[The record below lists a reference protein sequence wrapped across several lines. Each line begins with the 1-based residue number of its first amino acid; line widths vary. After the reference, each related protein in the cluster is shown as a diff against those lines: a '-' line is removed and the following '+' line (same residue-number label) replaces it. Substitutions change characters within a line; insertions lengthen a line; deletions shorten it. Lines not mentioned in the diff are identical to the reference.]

1 MVALNK
7 GTANVAANVLATA
20 RAMNASGINRG
31 SAGNVS
37 ARCGQGFVITPTGMS
52 YDACIAADMVAVG
65 ADGTP
70 AKGARRQPSSEWRFH
85 RDIYA
90 ARPEA
95 GAVVHTHSPFA
106 TALACQQQGVPAFHY
121 MVARFGGADVRCAAY
136 ATFGTQDLSEAI
148 LRALQARCACLMA
161 HHGMLAFG
169 RDLDH
174 ALALAV
180 ELETLCEQYWRVLQL
195 GAPKL
200 LAGAEMR
207 RVIAKFASYGQQNA
221 DAGERGGRRGTTRRL
236 ARSSN
241 QAANEFAD
249 FAPGKRLP

>member
-1 MVALNK
+1 MSDTSAGL
-7 GTANVAANVLATA
+7 AAEFATRVLATA
-20 RAMNASGINRG
+20 RTMNACGINRG

-37 ARCGQGFVITPTGMS
+37 VRCEGGFIITPTGMA
-52 YDACIAADMVAVG
+52 YDDCTAADMAKVG
-65 ADGTP
+65 ADGT
-70 AKGARRQPSSEWRFH
+70 ANGLRKPSSEWRFH

-106 TALACQQQGVPAFHY
+106 TALACQAMGVPAFHY

-136 ATFGTQDLSEAI
+136 ATFGSQELSDAI
-148 LRALQARCACLMA
+148 LVALEDRCACLMA
-161 HHGMLAFG
+161 HHGMVVFG
-169 RDLDH
+169 RDCDH

-200 LAGAEMR
+200 LPADEMT
-207 RVIAKFASYGQQNA
+207 RVLAKFASYGQQ
-221 DAGERGGRRGTTRRL
+221 D
-236 ARSSN
+236 
-241 QAANEFAD
+241 
-249 FAPGKRLP
+249 

>member
-1 MVALNK
+1 MADMISMPL
-7 GTANVAANVLATA
+7 AARVLATA

-37 ARCGQGFVITPTGMS
+37 ARCDEGFLITPTGMA
-52 YDACIAADMVAVG
+52 YDACTAEDMVNVG
-65 ADGTP
+65 ADGT
-70 AKGARRQPSSEWRFH
+70 ASGKRKPSSEWRFH

-106 TALACQQQGVPAFHY
+106 TALACQGQGIPAFHY
-121 MVARFGGADVRCAAY
+121 MVARFGGTDVRCAAY
-136 ATFGTQDLSEAI
+136 ATFGSQELSDAI
-148 LRALQARCACLMA
+148 LIALEGRNACLMA
-161 HHGMLAFG
+161 HHGMVVFG
-169 RDLDH
+169 RDCDQ

-200 LAGAEMR
+200 LAADEMQ
-207 RVIAKFASYGQQNA
+207 RVLAKFATYGQQ
-221 DAGERGGRRGTTRRL
+221 E
-236 ARSSN
+236 
-241 QAANEFAD
+241 
-249 FAPGKRLP
+249 

>member
-1 MVALNK
+1 MSAVDLELAEK
-7 GTANVAANVLATA
+7 VLATA

-37 ARCGQGFVITPTGMS
+37 ARCADGFVITPTGMA
-52 YDACIAADMVAVG
+52 YDACGPADMVRVG
-65 ADGTP
+65 ADG
-70 AKGARRQPSSEWRFH
+70 AASGRRKPSSEWRFH

-121 MVARFGGADVRCAAY
+121 MVARFGGADLRCAAY
-136 ATFGTQDLSEAI
+136 ATFGSQELSDAI
-148 LRALQARCACLMA
+148 VAALDGRSACLMA
-161 HHGMLAFG
+161 HHGMVVFG
-169 RDLDH
+169 RDCDQ

-200 LAGAEMR
+200 LATDEME
-207 RVIAKFASYGQQNA
+207 RVLAKFASYGQQ
-221 DAGERGGRRGTTRRL
+221 D
-236 ARSSN
+236 
-241 QAANEFAD
+241 
-249 FAPGKRLP
+249 

>member
-1 MVALNK
+1 MSAVDLELAEK
-7 GTANVAANVLATA
+7 VLATA

-37 ARCGQGFVITPTGMS
+37 ARCADGFVITPTGMA
-52 YDACIAADMVAVG
+52 YDACGPADMVRVG
-65 ADGTP
+65 ADG
-70 AKGARRQPSSEWRFH
+70 AASGRRKPSSEWRFH

-121 MVARFGGADVRCAAY
+121 MVARFGGADLRCAAY
-136 ATFGTQDLSEAI
+136 ATFGSQALSDAI
-148 LRALQARCACLMA
+148 VAALDGRNACLMA
-161 HHGMLAFG
+161 HHGMVVFG
-169 RDLDH
+169 RDCDQ

-200 LAGAEMR
+200 LATDEME
-207 RVIAKFASYGQQNA
+207 RVLAKFASYGQQ
-221 DAGERGGRRGTTRRL
+221 D
-236 ARSSN
+236 
-241 QAANEFAD
+241 
-249 FAPGKRLP
+249 

>member
-1 MVALNK
+1 MS
-7 GTANVAANVLATA
+7 AASIVLAEKVLATA

-37 ARCGQGFVITPTGMS
+37 ARCDGGFIITPTGMA
-52 YDACIAADMVAVG
+52 YDACVPADMARVG
-65 ADGTP
+65 ADGTVN
-70 AKGARRQPSSEWRFH
+70 AESRRKPSSEWRFH

-90 ARPEA
+90 ARPDA

-121 MVARFGGADVRCAAY
+121 MVARFGGDDVRCAAY
-136 ATFGTQDLSEAI
+136 ATFGSQELSDAI
-148 LRALQARCACLMA
+148 IAALEQRCACLMA
-161 HHGMLAFG
+161 HHGMVVYG
-169 RDLDH
+169 RDCDH

-200 LAGAEMR
+200 LAADEMQ
-207 RVIAKFASYGQQNA
+207 RVLAKFASYGQQ
-221 DAGERGGRRGTTRRL
+221 D
-236 ARSSN
+236 
-241 QAANEFAD
+241 
-249 FAPGKRLP
+249 

>member
-1 MVALNK
+1 MPEP
-7 GTANVAANVLATA
+7 AADLAAKVLATA

-37 ARCGQGFVITPTGMS
+37 ARCTGGFLITPTGMA
-52 YDACIAADMVAVG
+52 YDVCTEADMVKVG
-65 ADGTP
+65 ADGT
-70 AKGARRQPSSEWRFH
+70 ANGLRKPSSEWRFH

-121 MVARFGGADVRCAAY
+121 MVARFGGTDVRCAGY
-136 ATFGTQDLSEAI
+136 ATFGSQDLSDAI
-148 LRALQARCACLMA
+148 LVALDGRCACLMA
-161 HHGMLAFG
+161 HHGMVVFG
-169 RDLDH
+169 RDCDH
-174 ALALAV
+174 ALALAL

-200 LAGAEMR
+200 LAAAEMA
-207 RVIAKFASYGQQNA
+207 RVLEQFAGYGQQ
-221 DAGERGGRRGTTRRL
+221 D
-236 ARSSN
+236 
-241 QAANEFAD
+241 
-249 FAPGKRLP
+249 

>member
-1 MVALNK
+1 MSDVTGDL
-7 GTANVAANVLATA
+7 AAKVLATA

-37 ARCGQGFVITPTGMS
+37 ARSADGFLITPTGMA
-52 YDACIAADMVAVG
+52 YDACGPADMVGIG
-65 ADGTP
+65 ADGTVH
-70 AKGARRQPSSEWRFH
+70 AASRRKPSSEWRFH

-136 ATFGTQDLSEAI
+136 ATFGSQELSDAI
-148 LRALQARCACLMA
+148 IAALDGRCACLMA
-161 HHGMLAFG
+161 HHGMVVFG
-169 RDLDH
+169 RDCDQ

-195 GAPKL
+195 GAPQL
-200 LAGAEMR
+200 LPADEMT
-207 RVIAKFASYGQQNA
+207 RVLAKFATYGQQ
-221 DAGERGGRRGTTRRL
+221 D
-236 ARSSN
+236 
-241 QAANEFAD
+241 
-249 FAPGKRLP
+249 